1 MEKVFCEN
9 IESNTILN
17 EKFRSIKY
25 TGKFQLV
32 YMNLKPNENISKET
46 HKTTDQF
53 IRIEEGNGIAILNG
67 KRFMLSKDTAIIIPA
82 GTEHEI
88 INQSSKESLK
98 LYTIYSSPEHKLDEE
113 NKSEID
119 EENEDTDDSLK
130 YKKKYLKYK
139 KKYLQYKTKFN

>member
-9 IESNTILN
+9 IESGTILN
-17 EKFRSIKY
+17 NKFRLIKY

-32 YMNLKPNENISKET
+32 YMNLKPNENIPKET

-53 IRIEEGNGIAILNG
+53 IRIEEGNGVAILNG
-67 KRFMLSKDTAIIIPA
+67 KKFILSKDTAIIIPA
-82 GTEHEI
+82 GIEHEI
-88 INQSSKESLK
+88 INESFTQPLK

-113 NKSEID
+113 NKGDINDHED
-119 EENEDTDDSLK
+119 EDDKISK

-139 KKYLQYKTKFN
+139 NKYLQYKN